1 MGHKILLI
9 DDDANILRM
18 LSSVFRFEGYSVIT
32 AEGGRKG
39 LEILY
44 FDQEIEVVICDIK
57 MPQMDGE
64 KVLEQIRSRYPLIP
78 VIMLTGFL
86 ELETAVS
93 VMRQGAFDYV
103 TKPVNN
109 EKLLEVVEKAVRQKE
124 RMIEELRKKGQ
135 EEKMAALGRLT
146 AGFAHNLNNP
156 LSCIIAYA
164 EFLKTKYPHEERLDK
179 MLSAANKMYAIISAM
194 LDKTRKEHERKRVR
208 INLNKMLT
216 DELEFFEAD
225 LDFKH
230 QVEKF
235 LDLADD
241 LPDIEAVYSDLSQC
255 FSNLIKNALD
265 AMKMSPEKK
274 LMIRTGWNEQ
284 QLFVEIAD
292 SGCGIKKEDLPKLFE
307 PFYSTKS
314 KQGEDGL
321 KGTGLGLYS
330 SYQLMRPYGVTFDVQ
345 SEVGK
350 GTRFRVLFPSALAIQ
365 PEAQTTVGSTV

>member
-9 DDDANILRM
+9 DDDISISKM
-18 LSSVFRFEGYSVIT
+18 LSNVFRFEGYSAFT
-32 AEGGRKG
+32 AENGRKG
-39 LEILY
+39 LEILSSH
-44 FDQEIEVVICDIK
+44 QEIEVVICDIK
-57 MPQMDGE
+57 MPEMDGE
-64 KVLEQIRSRYPLIP
+64 KVLEQIRSHYPLVP

-86 ELETAVS
+86 ELETAIS
-93 VMRQGAFDYV
+93 VMRIGAFDYV

-109 EKLLEVVEKAVRQKE
+109 EKLLEVVEKAIRQKE

-164 EFLKTKYPHEERLDK
+164 EFLKAKYPEEARLDK
-179 MLSAANKMYAIISAM
+179 MLSAANKMYAIISGM
-194 LDKTRKEHERKRVR
+194 LDNTRKEHDRKKSR
-208 INLNKMLT
+208 INLNQILT
-216 DELEFFEAD
+216 EELEFFEVD

-230 QVEKF
+230 QVEKVVN
-235 LDLADD
+235 LADD
-241 LPDIEAVYSDLSQC
+241 LPEIEGVYSDLSQC

-265 AMKMSPEKK
+265 AMKTSRTKRLSVK
-274 LMIRTGWNEQ
+274 TGWNEQ

-292 SGCGIKKEDLPKLFE
+292 SGCGIRKEDMPKLFE

-314 KQGEDGL
+314 RQGEGGI

-345 SEVGK
+345 SELEQ
-350 GTRFRVLFPSALAIQ
+350 GTCFRVLFPASLAIH
-365 PEAQTTVGSTV
+365 PEVETA